1 MTEIVF
7 SSGHLPAD
15 TEAETRAL
23 CQMYTIYIY
32 FGIMLARLDFE
43 LGICTAYVVIYNK
56 LHVNTGLSAELHL
69 PLQRLYHLRSFQW
82 VKKALL
88 ANY

>member
-1 MTEIVF
+1 M
-7 SSGHLPAD
+7 D
-15 TEAETRAL
+15 TYLQTQRQRQEH
-23 CQMYTIYIY
+23 CVKCTIYIY
-32 FGIMLARLDFE
+32 FGIMLARLD
-43 LGICTAYVVIYNK
+43 LGICTAYIVIYNE
-56 LHVNTGLSAELHL
+56 LHVSTGLSAELHL

>member
-1 MTEIVF
+1 M
-7 SSGHLPAD
+7 D
-15 TEAETRAL
+15 TYLQTQRQRQEH
-23 CQMYTIYIY
+23 CVKCTIYIY

-43 LGICTAYVVIYNK
+43 LGICTAYIVIYNE
-56 LHVNTGLSAELHL
+56 LHVSTGLSAELHL